1 MKHNKKFIYPKCQ
14 REIIN
19 GKRHYDIKSEKLPSV
34 TTILSATQSAEKTAS
49 LDAWRFRLKDS
60 FIKIPDDT
68 DPSGFTLINEAEYI
82 TKEAGDRGTAMHT
95 ILEDYMDREG
105 QLNTPTEETRLPHNM
120 AIQIIQ
126 NGLSN
131 VTEYYGLEATLYYPG
146 LYAGATDVVAIHKG
160 QDTIIDFKQTNK
172 PKKREWIE
180 DYCLQLAAYTM
191 AHNFIYRT
199 SISKA
204 VIMMCS
210 KKLEY
215 QEFIIEGK
223 ELQTYQHN
231 FLRKVDQYYG
241 QHKKVGVERE

>member
-82 TKEAGDRGTAMHT
+82 TKEAGGRGTAMHT

-131 VTEYYGLEATLYYPG
+131 VTEYYG
-146 LYAGATDVVAIHKG
+146 
-160 QDTIIDFKQTNK
+160 
-172 PKKREWIE
+172 
-180 DYCLQLAAYTM
+180 
-191 AHNFIYRT
+191 
-199 SISKA
+199 
-204 VIMMCS
+204 
-210 KKLEY
+210 
-215 QEFIIEGK
+215 
-223 ELQTYQHN
+223 
-231 FLRKVDQYYG
+231 

>member
-1 MKHNKKFIYPKCQ
+1 MKHNKKFIYPKSQ

-19 GKRHYDIKSEKLPSV
+19 DKRHYNINKEKLPSV

-160 QDTIIDFKQTNK
+160 QDAIIDFKQTNK

-231 FLRKVDQYYG
+231 FLRKVDQYYENN
-241 QHKKVGVERE
+241 KKVGVERE

>member
-1 MKHNKKFIYPKCQ
+1 MKHNKKFIYPKSQ

-19 GKRHYDIKSEKLPSV
+19 GKRHYDVGKEKLPSV

-49 LDAWRFRLKDS
+49 LDAWRQRVGVKEAEH
-60 FIKIPDDT
+60 IT
-68 DPSGFTLINEAEYI
+68 NEA
-82 TKEAGDRGTAMHT
+82 ANRGTAMHK
-95 ILEDYMDREG
+95 ILEDYIQEQGHLDLTTIG
-105 QLNTPTEETRLPHNM
+105 LQAHNM
-120 AIQIIQ
+120 AIQVIQ
-126 NGLSN
+126 NGLSS

-146 LYAGATDVVAIHKG
+146 LYAGATDVVAVHKG
-160 QDTIIDFKQTNK
+160 EDTIIDFKQTNK

-180 DYCLQLAAYTM
+180 DYCLQIAGYTM
-191 AHNFIYRT
+191 AHNFIYKT
-199 SISKA
+199 SIKKG

-210 KKLEY
+210 KDNYY

>member
-1 MKHNKKFIYPKCQ
+1 MKHNKKFIYPKSQ

-19 GKRHYDIKSEKLPSV
+19 DKRHYNINKEKLPSV
-34 TTILSATQSAEKTAS
+34 TTILSATQSPEKTAS

-160 QDTIIDFKQTNK
+160 QDAIIDFKQTNK

-231 FLRKVDQYYG
+231 FLRKVDQYYENN
-241 QHKKVGVERE
+241 KKVGVERE